1 MRIGIFESKLS
12 ISRIVAE
19 RNSTF
24 QIILKYLT
32 RWECEVRPSIKLICA
47 QKFQMGQWEAWLAS
61 KEEEAQVALL
71 NQA

>member
-24 QIILKYLT
+24 QIILEYLT
-32 RWECEVRPSIKLICA
+32 QAIYKINICSKIPNGA
-47 QKFQMGQWEAWLAS
+47 VGGLAC
-61 KEEEAQVALL
+61 
-71 NQA
+71 